1 MTISTNIHL
10 LRPVFTIQGYVPTPS
25 GPDLSFSRWPR
36 CYKSRRSFPVYLAA
50 LSAKAVQCPRP
61 GPNIGNKS
69 QQIPRYSP
77 LCPRGQPPGWLL
89 ISALSTEYLFIPSPL
104 CKRPRYYKLGAF
116 KTVRFPRQVAECMT
130 KLPENVSQEHFPFSI
145 GIFHL
150 FLS

>member
-1 MTISTNIHL
+1 M
-10 LRPVFTIQGYVPTPS
+10 FTIQGYIPS
-25 GPDLSFSRWPR
+25 PRGPDQDGGDVTNPVGLSPCILPR
-36 CYKSRRSFPVYLAA
+36 
-50 LSAKAVQCPRP
+50 SAKAVQCPCP
-61 GPNIGNKS
+61 GPKIGNKS

-77 LCPRGQPPGWLL
+77 VCPRGQPPGWLL

-104 CKRPRYYKLGAF
+104 CKRRRYYKLGAF